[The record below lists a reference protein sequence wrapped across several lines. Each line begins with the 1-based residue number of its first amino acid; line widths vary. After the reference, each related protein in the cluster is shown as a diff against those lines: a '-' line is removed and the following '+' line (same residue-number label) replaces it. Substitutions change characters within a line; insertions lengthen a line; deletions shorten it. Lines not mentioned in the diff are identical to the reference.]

1 MKLMN
6 TAVVAASF
14 LVTAVVLGSVISKSP
29 EPLPKCCEACADGKE
44 KFYSVDTKHD
54 RCGECCMK
62 PKLYWLYHLFESGL
76 TKAEDENPCHEL
88 GYTEY
93 ETTEKH
99 GFLFITST
107 LDKYKKPN

>member
-1 MKLMN
+1 MKLFHTIIVSLFF
-6 TAVVAASF
+6 TA
-14 LVTAVVLGSVISKSP
+14 TLGAIIPKKAD
-29 EPLPKCCEACADGKE
+29 PLPKCCEKCSKGKE

-62 PKLYWLYHLFESGL
+62 PKLYWFYHLFESGL
-76 TKAEDENPCHEL
+76 AQAEVENPCHEL

-99 GFLFITST
+99 GFLFISST